1 MSQNLPITPPQVEEV
16 QGGVRLT
23 PLGLSQLEGDAN
35 AVGLPRGVVP
45 ALADPGNGATTTAVA
60 RAAATPAV
68 YVIDVPNAAN
78 STTTNYAMPVGL
90 TGVSAGFLVT
100 DIKFIKTGGDGAGGT
115 NTIQVLNGSSA
126 ITDASSFASKVDT
139 TATAAA
145 TYNDDYLYVQPG
157 GSLVVQLIKAGSGN
171 AAHRVVVTGLLITQ

>member
-100 DIKFIKTGGDGAGGT
+100 DIKFIKTGGDGTAGT
-115 NTIQVLNGSSA
+115 NTFRCLMVLAQLRTPVALQARSTRPQPLRRP
-126 ITDASSFASKVDT
+126 ITTLTFTFSL
-139 TATAAA
+139 AAA
-145 TYNDDYLYVQPG
+145 L
-157 GSLVVQLIKAGSGN
+157 SFS
-171 AAHRVVVTGLLITQ
+171 